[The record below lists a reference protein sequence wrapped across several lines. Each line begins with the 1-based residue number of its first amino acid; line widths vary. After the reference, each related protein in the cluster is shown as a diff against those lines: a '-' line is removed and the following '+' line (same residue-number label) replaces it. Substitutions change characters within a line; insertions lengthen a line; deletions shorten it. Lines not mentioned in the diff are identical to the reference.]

1 MSLEAQFIAVFQL
14 LLAALLCFVIGIDRE
29 RRNRSAGLRTHM
41 MAGMGACLFTIVS
54 VGVFPNDGS
63 RIASQILPGLGFLG
77 AGVILKEGVDVKGL
91 TTATSLWISAAIGMT
106 VGLGAWFLA
115 ICATLIAWVILAL
128 LIRVENSLPTKDDE
142 EVEAGQ

>member
-41 MAGMGACLFTIVS
+41 MVGIGACLFTLVS
-54 VGVFPNDGS
+54 VGVFPNDGA

-77 AGVILKEGVDVKGL
+77 AGVILKEGADVKGL
-91 TTATSLWISAAIGMT
+91 TTATSIWISAALGMT

-128 LIRVENSLPTKDDE
+128 LIRVEAIQPTKDGE
-142 EVEAGQ
+142 EVEVGQ